1 MIEER
6 AVILSLQPMAANEQ
20 IPQTESVATIEIVR
34 KTACGLCGQTR
45 GCGNSLWG
53 KLFGHKT
60 TNFTAQNGIGAKVGD
75 HVIVGIEES
84 VIIKSALVLYI
95 VPLVGM
101 LLGAWLGKSIY
112 ATDGATMLAGVLG
125 LLVGFVWVKGHA
137 QGSAYYR
144 QNQPRILRLDQPGT
158 QAHPIEFR

>member
-6 AVILSLQPMAANEQ
+6 AVILSLQSLAANEQ

-34 KTACGLCGQTR
+34 KSACGLCGQTR

-60 TNFTAQNGIGAKVGD
+60 TNFTAQNEINAKVGD
-75 HVIVGIEES
+75 YVIVGIDEA
-84 VIIKSALVLYI
+84 VLIKGAFILYLF
-95 VPLVGM
+95 PLVAM
-101 LLGAWLGKSIY
+101 LLGAWLGKLFY
-112 ATDGATMLAGVLG
+112 ATDGATMLAAFLG
-125 LLVGFVWVKGHA
+125 LLLGFAWVKGHA

-158 QAHPIEFR
+158 QAYPIEFR